1 MGTNYYL
8 HQNTCDHCGRSD
20 ERLHIGK
27 SSSGW
32 CFSLCVHPWERIND
46 LPEWVERWKTGII
59 KNEYGDIIT
68 PEAMLEIIT
77 ERSGSTPW
85 DEREYGN
92 KPFQYPSEAALHQSN
107 ESQRG
112 PNNLLR
118 HRIGRWCVGHGAGTW
133 DLIPEGFS

>member
-8 HQNTCDHCGRSD
+8 HKNTCEHCGRSD

-32 CFSLCVHPWERIND
+32 CFSLCVHPWKHIND
-46 LPEWVERWKTGII
+46 LPDWVEVWKDGVI
-59 KNEYGDIIT
+59 KSEYGEVVTPDEMLAVIT
-68 PEAMLEIIT
+68 EREGRPWDDGPFQYASEAAMLE
-77 ERSGSTPW
+77 
-85 DEREYGN
+85 
-92 KPFQYPSEAALHQSN
+92 SN
-107 ESQRG
+107 HAEKG